1 MSWESSIE
9 YERMV
14 NEGSAPDDVDVASV
28 PTTGLHADAACGGAA
43 LTDRA
48 MPVSPERPAA
58 RDWPVTAIR
67 IGAHDCRT

>member
-28 PTTGLHADAACGGAA
+28 PTTGLHADAAVAAA
-43 LTDRA
+43 L
-48 MPVSPERPAA
+48 P
-58 RDWPVTAIR
+58 
-67 IGAHDCRT
+67 